1 MRFLLYISFL
11 FISLG
16 IFAQNQDLKLAQEF
30 MRGGDY
36 EKAATV
42 FERLYDAQPNNS
54 YYYQNLIK
62 CFVNLEK
69 YDEAEELIKKYKK
82 KNKRNEQLST
92 LVDLGFIYF
101 KKGDEEKAKQQYEN
115 AINGLNK
122 NNVNQTRNLANVFN
136 NIDATDYAIRTYEKA
151 REFDKKPDA
160 YAYELGRAYQ
170 KKGEAKK
177 TIDYYLDVIIYQP
190 QRESWIRTEFSKL
203 VSEMKYRDHLE
214 EQLYRK
220 TQQDPDEIKYP
231 ELLAWLYI
239 QEKDY
244 ESALIQ
250 VKALDRRLEE
260 NGQRVFEIAKSAL
273 IENEYETAIEAYDYI
288 IAKGEFNN
296 LYEPASRAKVS
307 AQMKN
312 IEYTNDYDD
321 ELLGELEGDYLK
333 ILNDFGRSPD
343 NIVAMRE
350 LAKLYAFYMHDLDK
364 AITELNQVI
373 EMTAAD
379 RKLVS
384 ECKLDLGDYYIM
396 DGDIWEASLLY
407 SQVDKAFKED
417 DLGEDARYRN
427 AKLSYYNG
435 DFSWAQSQLNVLKA
449 STSELIAN
457 DALELSVFIM
467 DNMGL
472 DTSTVAMS
480 YFSNAD
486 LLIFQNRT
494 QEALSTL
501 AQIETQ
507 FPEHALGDD
516 ILMRKAQVA
525 YREKDYN
532 KCSELLETIVA
543 DFPEEI
549 LVDNAL
555 FWLAELNERQLNDP
569 EKAMN
574 YYEEIIVNQ
583 EGSLFIIE
591 ARKRFRKLRGDTVN

>member
-1 MRFLLYISFL
+1 MRFLVYIFFL
-11 FISLG
+11 FFSVS

-30 MRGGDY
+30 MRSGEYD
-36 EKAATV
+36 KASTV
-42 FERLYDAQPNNS
+42 FEKLYDEQPTNS
-54 YYYQNLIK
+54 YYYQNLFK
-62 CFVNLEK
+62 CLVNLEN
-69 YDEAEELIKKYKK
+69 YDEAEDLIKKYSK
-82 KNKRNEQLST
+82 KNKRNQQLST
-92 LVDLGFIYF
+92 LVDLGYIQL
-101 KKGDEEKAKQQYEN
+101 KKGDETKAQSQFQE
-115 AINGLNK
+115 AIDGIDK
-122 NNVNQTRNLANVFN
+122 NNVNQTRTLANAFT
-136 NIDATDYAIRTYEKA
+136 NIDEMDFAIKAYEKA
-151 REFDKKPDA
+151 REFDKAPDA
-160 YAYELGRAYQ
+160 YAYDLGRAYQ
-170 KKGEAKK
+170 SKGESKK

-190 QRESWIRTEFSKL
+190 QRESWIRTEFQKL
-203 VSEMKYRDHLE
+203 LSQVKYRDHLE

-220 TQQDPDEIKYP
+220 IQQNPDEIKYP

-250 VKALDRRLEE
+250 VKALDKRLEE
-260 NGQRVFEIAKSAL
+260 NGQRVYDIAKSAL
-273 IENEYETAIEAYDYI
+273 VENEYETAVEAYDYVI
-288 IAKGEFNN
+288 SKGEFNN

-307 AQMKN
+307 AQMKA
-312 IEYTNDYDD
+312 IEYSNEYDD
-321 ELLGELEGDYLK
+321 ALLQELEGDYLR

-343 NIVAMRE
+343 NISAMRE
-350 LAKLYAFYMHDLDK
+350 LSKLYAFYLHDLDK
-364 AITELNQVI
+364 AIAELDEAI
-373 EMTAAD
+373 AMTAAD

-384 ECKLDLGDYYIM
+384 ECKLDLGDYYVM
-396 DGDIWEASLLY
+396 SGDIWEASLLY
-407 SQVDKAFKED
+407 SQVDKAYKED
-417 DLGEDARYRN
+417 ELGEDARYRN

-435 DFSWAQSQLNVLKA
+435 DFTWAQSQLNVLKA

-486 LLIFQNRT
+486 LLIFQNRIT
-494 QEALSTL
+494 EAISALEKIEST
-501 AQIETQ
+501 

-516 ILMRKAQVA
+516 ILMRRAQIA
-525 YREKDYN
+525 YRQKDYA
-532 KCSELLETIVA
+532 KCAAYLENIVA
-543 DFPEEI
+543 NYKEEI

-555 FWLAELNERQLNDP
+555 FWLAELNERQLDDT

-583 EGSLFIIE
+583 AGSLFIIE